1 MSPVQRD
8 AVTHIE
14 GPLLMLAGAGS
25 GKTRVLTYRVAYL
38 IKEKGVNPQNI
49 LAITFT
55 NKAAEEMKER
65 IEQLI
70 GEISGRMWIGTFHAT
85 CAKIL
90 RKEAH
95 RLGYKRNFVIYDQ
108 GDSNRLVSACLK
120 DLNLDTKRFPPTSM
134 ASAISAAKNELIDAE
149 TFASRAQTYLDK
161 VIADVY
167 HRYQQR
173 IYQSNA
179 MDFDDLIMFVVNLFQ
194 LFPNVLKAHREK
206 FKYILIDEYQ
216 DTNHAQYVFVNLL
229 AGGYRNL
236 AVVGDP
242 DQSIYQFRGAD
253 IRNILEFEN
262 DYPDAKVITLDQ
274 NYRSTQVI
282 LEAANYVIQNNRGRK
297 PKSLWTTNARG
308 EAITRYQAENEHD
321 EAAFVATEIERLR
334 EIEERRYGNFAIFY
348 RTNAQSRVFEDIFM
362 RFGLPYKIVGGLR
375 FYERAEIKDILAYL
389 RAISNP
395 EDAVSLKRII
405 NVPKRSIGK
414 TTLENVEK
422 LAAKEN
428 IGFYEALKRVDTPPR
443 QVGGWLT
450 DRAKREI
457 GNFLSILDELGE
469 FVGKRSLFDFIQS
482 VLEKTGYVAALEE
495 ERTVEAM
502 GKVENVKELLS
513 VAREFETNLSPA
525 VGGAT
530 LDDFLEH
537 ISLLTD
543 IDLYEEEAEA
553 VTLMT
558 LHNAKGLEFPVVFV
572 AGMEDGIFPH
582 IRSLTDLSELEEER
596 RLCYVGIT
604 RAKERLYLTHAW
616 SRSLWGGTSYQMQ
629 SRFLREIPE
638 TLVQPVEE
646 VEAKIPIPQ
655 QVVATFAV
663 GDEVVHKKFG
673 RGRVVAVKGSD
684 QVTVLFPTEGEK
696 TLLVSYAPLEKVE

>member
-1 MSPVQRD
+1 MELLQDLSPVQRD

-38 IKEKGVNPQNI
+38 IKEKGVNPQSI

-70 GEISGRMWIGTFHAT
+70 GEISERMWIGTFHAT

-167 HRYQQR
+167 HLYQQK

-194 LFPNVLKAHREK
+194 LFPNVLKAYQEK

-297 PKSLWTTNARG
+297 PKSLWTTNAPG

-334 EIEERRYGNFAIFY
+334 EIEERKYGNFAIFY
-348 RTNAQSRVFEDIFM
+348 RTNAQSRVFEDVFM

-405 NVPKRSIGK
+405 NVPKRGIGK

-428 IGFYEALKRVDTPPR
+428 IGFYEALKRADTPPLA
-443 QVGGWLT
+443 GWLT
-450 DRAKREI
+450 DRAKKGI
-457 GNFLSILDELGE
+457 GNFLSMLDELGE
-469 FVGKRSLFDFIQS
+469 LVGKRSLFDFIQS
-482 VLEKTGYVAALEE
+482 VLERTGYVAALEE

-513 VAREFETNLSPA
+513 VAREFETNLPD
-525 VGGAT
+525 AT
-530 LDDFLEH
+530 LGDFLEH

-638 TLVQPVEE
+638 VLIQPVEE
-646 VEAKIPIPQ
+646 VEVKIPTPQ
-655 QVVATFAV
+655 QVEVTFAV
-663 GDEVVHKKFG
+663 GDEVMHKKFG
-673 RGRVVAVKGSD
+673 RGKVVAVKGSD

-696 TLLVSYAPLEKVE
+696 TLLVSYAPLEKVQ

>member
-38 IKEKGVNPQNI
+38 IKEKGVNPQSI

-70 GEISGRMWIGTFHAT
+70 GEISERMWIGTFHAT

-167 HRYQQR
+167 HLYQQK

-194 LFPNVLKAHREK
+194 LFPNVLKAYQEK

-297 PKSLWTTNARG
+297 PKSLWTTNAPG

-334 EIEERRYGNFAIFY
+334 EIEERKYGNFAIFY
-348 RTNAQSRVFEDIFM
+348 RTNAQSRVFEDVFM

-405 NVPKRSIGK
+405 NVPKRGIGK

-428 IGFYEALKRVDTPPR
+428 IGFYEALKRADTPPLA
-443 QVGGWLT
+443 GWLT
-450 DRAKREI
+450 DRAKKGI
-457 GNFLSILDELGE
+457 GNFLSMLDELGE
-469 FVGKRSLFDFIQS
+469 LVGKRSLFDFIQS
-482 VLEKTGYVAALEE
+482 VLERTGYVAALEE

-513 VAREFETNLSPA
+513 VAREFETNLPD
-525 VGGAT
+525 AT
-530 LDDFLEH
+530 LGDFLEH

-638 TLVQPVEE
+638 VLIQPVEE
-646 VEAKIPIPQ
+646 VEVKIPTPQ
-655 QVVATFAV
+655 QVEVTFAV
-663 GDEVVHKKFG
+663 GDEVMHKKFG
-673 RGRVVAVKGSD
+673 RGKVVAVKGSD

-696 TLLVSYAPLEKVE
+696 TLLVSYAPLEKVQ

>member
-1 MSPVQRD
+1 
-8 AVTHIE
+8 
-14 GPLLMLAGAGS
+14 
-25 GKTRVLTYRVAYL
+25 
-38 IKEKGVNPQNI
+38 
-49 LAITFT
+49 
-55 NKAAEEMKER
+55 
-65 IEQLI
+65 
-70 GEISGRMWIGTFHAT
+70 
-85 CAKIL
+85 
-90 RKEAH
+90 
-95 RLGYKRNFVIYDQ
+95 
-108 GDSNRLVSACLK
+108 
-120 DLNLDTKRFPPTSM
+120 
-134 ASAISAAKNELIDAE
+134 
-149 TFASRAQTYLDK
+149 
-161 VIADVY
+161 
-167 HRYQQR
+167 
-173 IYQSNA
+173 
-179 MDFDDLIMFVVNLFQ
+179 
-194 LFPNVLKAHREK
+194 
-206 FKYILIDEYQ
+206 
-216 DTNHAQYVFVNLL
+216 
-229 AGGYRNL
+229 
-236 AVVGDP
+236 
-242 DQSIYQFRGAD
+242 
-253 IRNILEFEN
+253 
-262 DYPDAKVITLDQ
+262 
-274 NYRSTQVI
+274 
-282 LEAANYVIQNNRGRK
+282 
-297 PKSLWTTNARG
+297 
-308 EAITRYQAENEHD
+308 
-321 EAAFVATEIERLR
+321 
-334 EIEERRYGNFAIFY
+334 
-348 RTNAQSRVFEDIFM
+348 M

-428 IGFYEALKRVDTPPR
+428 IGFYEALKGADTPPLA
-443 QVGGWLT
+443 GWLT
-450 DRAKREI
+450 DRAKRGI
-457 GNFLSILDELGE
+457 GNFLSMLDELGE
-469 FVGKRSLFDFIQS
+469 LVGKRSLFDFIQS

-513 VAREFETNLSPA
+513 VAREFETNLSPGA
-525 VGGAT
+525 KRGAT

-638 TLVQPVEE
+638 VLIQPVEE
-646 VEAKIPIPQ
+646 VEAKIPTPQ
-655 QVVATFAV
+655 QVEVTFAV
-663 GDEVVHKKFG
+663 GDEVMHKKFG
-673 RGRVVAVKGSD
+673 RGKVVAVKGSD
-684 QVTVLFPTEGEK
+684 QATVLFPAEGEK